1 MQKKN
6 LFVKLKEDK
15 GARAIALTVTIMLLV
30 LTAIIVTTVV
40 ANRAA
45 NNDNLPPDD
54 SQQAGVNDPNTDEN
68 PNGTPDQ
75 TPDETPGDSTQKPDD
90 SQTGTDALPE
100 RFLLPV
106 SGVMQ
111 QKHDSALQVF
121 SPTMGD
127 YRVHLG
133 IDIGTVE
140 GASVSAMADGTIAQ
154 VWEDVLMGQCV
165 AVKHGGDA
173 YTVYKNLSVELPET
187 TVVGATVKAGDV
199 IGTVGDTAMVEIAEE
214 PHLHL
219 EMTVGGLQVNPLD
232 YLDEEAKATLNEDVN
247 YEDVS

>member
-15 GARAIALTVTIMLLV
+15 GARAIALTVTVMLLV
-30 LTAIIVTTVV
+30 LTAIIITTVV
-40 ANRAA
+40 ANRAVT
-45 NNDNLPPDD
+45 DDTPLPDD
-54 SQQAGVNDPNTDEN
+54 SQQAGVNDPNTDEK
-68 PNGTPDQ
+68 
-75 TPDETPGDSTQKPDD
+75 PDEKPDENPPKPDD
-90 SQTGTDALPE
+90 TQTNTDVLPE

-140 GASVSAMADGTIAQ
+140 GASVSAMADGTITQ

-173 YTVYKNLSVELPET
+173 YTVYKNLSAELPES
-187 TVVGATVKAGDV
+187 TVVGASVKAGDV
-199 IGTVGDTAMVEIAEE
+199 IGTVGDSAMVEVAEE

>member
-15 GARAIALTVTIMLLV
+15 GARAIALTVTVMLLV
-30 LTAIIVTTVV
+30 LTAIIITTVV

-45 NNDNLPPDD
+45 TSDTLPPDD
-54 SQQAGVNDPNTDEN
+54 SQQAGVNDPNNDEN
-68 PNGTPDQ
+68 PNQTPNETPD
-75 TPDETPGDSTQKPDD
+75 DNTQKPGD
-90 SQTGTDALPE
+90 SQTGADQLPE

-165 AVKHGGDA
+165 AIKHGGDA
-173 YTVYKNLSVELPET
+173 YTVYKNLSVELPES
-187 TVVGATVKAGDV
+187 TVVGAAVKAGDV
-199 IGTVGDTAMVEIAEE
+199 IGCVGDSAMVEIAEE

-232 YLDEEAKATLNEDVN
+232 YLDEDAKATLNEDVN
-247 YEDVS
+247 YEDIS

>member
-30 LTAIIVTTVV
+30 LTAIIIMTVV

-45 NNDNLPPDD
+45 TEKLPPDD
-54 SQQAGVNDPNTDEN
+54 SAQVGVQDP
-68 PNGTPDQ
+68 GDQ
-75 TPDETPGDSTQKPDD
+75 SPDEVPEDTTPAPDD
-90 SQTGTDALPE
+90 SQTDADVLPE

-111 QKHDSALQVF
+111 QKHDNALQVF

-133 IDIGTVE
+133 IDIGTMA
-140 GASVSAMADGTIAQ
+140 GASVSAMADGTITQ
-154 VWEDVLMGQCV
+154 IWEDVRMGQCV
-165 AVKHGGDA
+165 AVKHGGDC
-173 YTVYKNLSVELPET
+173 YTVYKNLSLELPEGI
-187 TVVGATVKAGDV
+187 VVGAGVKAGDV
-199 IGTVGDTAMVEIAEE
+199 IGTVGDTAMVEVAEE

-232 YLDEEAKATLNEDVN
+232 YLDEDAKATLNEDVN

>member
-30 LTAIIVTTVV
+30 LTAIIITTVV

-45 NNDNLPPDD
+45 NNDLPPDD
-54 SQQAGVNDPNTDEN
+54 SQQAGVNDPNTNE
-68 PNGTPDQ
+68 TPD
-75 TPDETPGDSTQKPDD
+75 DTQKPDD
-90 SQTGTDALPE
+90 TPDDTQKPDDGQTGADVLPE
-100 RFLLPV
+100 HFLLPV

-133 IDIGTVE
+133 IDIGTVA
-140 GASVSAMADGTIAQ
+140 GASVSAMADGTVTQ

-173 YTVYKNLSVELPET
+173 YTVYKNLSPELPET
-187 TVVGATVKAGDV
+187 TVVGASVKAGDV
-199 IGTVGDTAMVEIAEE
+199 IGTVGESAMVEDAEE

-219 EMTVGGLQVNPLD
+219 EMTVNGLQVNPLD

>member
-30 LTAIIVTTVV
+30 LTAIIITTVV

-45 NNDNLPPDD
+45 QDNLPPDD
-54 SQQAGVNDPNTDEN
+54 SQQAGVNDPNTDEK
-68 PNGTPDQ
+68 PNQ
-75 TPDETPGDSTQKPDD
+75 TPNENPGDSTQKPEDT
-90 SQTGTDALPE
+90 QTGADVLPE
-100 RFLLPV
+100 HFLLPV

-133 IDIGTVE
+133 IDIGTTA
-140 GASVSAMADGTIAQ
+140 GASVSAMADGTITQ

-187 TVVGATVKAGDV
+187 TVVGAAVKAGDV
-199 IGTVGDTAMVEIAEE
+199 IGTVGESAMVEVAEE

-232 YLDEEAKATLNEDVN
+232 YLDEDAKATLNEDVN
-247 YEDVS
+247 YEDIS

>member
-15 GARAIALTVTIMLLV
+15 SARAIALTVTVMLMV
-30 LTAIIVTTVV
+30 LTAIIITTVV

-45 NNDNLPPDD
+45 KNNAALPTPDD
-54 SQQAGVNDPNTDEN
+54 STQAGVNDPKPDV
-68 PNGTPDQ
+68 TPDPP
-75 TPDETPGDSTQKPDD
+75 TPSDKPDTPTPPAEENKD
-90 SQTGTDALPE
+90 AAALPE

-106 SGVMQ
+106 SGVL
-111 QKHDSALQVF
+111 QKNHDADVQVF

-133 IDIGTVE
+133 IDIGTVA
-140 GASVSAMADGTIAQ
+140 GAAVSTMADGVIAQ
-154 VWEDVLMGQCV
+154 VWEDVSMGQCI
-165 AVKHGGDA
+165 AVKHGGEC
-173 YTVYKNLSVELPET
+173 YTVYKNLSAELPEN
-187 TVVGATVKAGDV
+187 VAVGAAVKAGDV
-199 IGTVGDTAMVEIAEE
+199 IGHVGESAMVEVAEE

-219 EMTVGGLQVNPLD
+219 EMTVNGLQVDPTE
-232 YLDEEAKATLNEDVN
+232 YLDEDAKATLNEDAN

>member
-15 GARAIALTVTIMLLV
+15 GARAIALTVTVMLLI
-30 LTAIIVTTVV
+30 LTAIIITTVV

-45 NNDNLPPDD
+45 TNDDPITPPDD
-54 SQQAGVNDPNTDEN
+54 STQAGINDPSDEVPDQKPNGGENTDA
-68 PNGTPDQ
+68 PS
-75 TPDETPGDSTQKPDD
+75 DE
-90 SQTGTDALPE
+90 QTGSDVLPE

-106 SGVMQ
+106 YGVMQ
-111 QKHDSALQVF
+111 KKHDAELQVF

-133 IDIGTVE
+133 IDVGTAA
-140 GASVSAMADGTIAQ
+140 GAGVSAMADGVIAQ
-154 VWEDVLMGQCV
+154 VWEDVRMGQCV
-165 AVKHGGDA
+165 AIKHGGDC
-173 YTVYKNLSVELPET
+173 YTIYKNLSTDLAEG

-199 IGTVGDTAMVEIAEE
+199 IGTVGESAMVEVAEE

-219 EMTVGGLQVNPLD
+219 EMTVGGLQVDPLN
-232 YLDEEAKATLNEDVN
+232 YLDEEAKATLNQDVN

>member
-30 LTAIIVTTVV
+30 LTAIIITTVV

-45 NNDNLPPDD
+45 NNDLPPDD
-54 SQQAGVNDPNTDEN
+54 SQQAGVNDPNTNE
-68 PNGTPDQ
+68 TPDDTQ
-75 TPDETPGDSTQKPDD
+75 KPDDTPDDTQKPDD
-90 SQTGTDALPE
+90 SQTGADVLPE

-133 IDIGTVE
+133 IDIGTVA
-140 GASVSAMADGTIAQ
+140 GASVSAMADGTVTQ

-173 YTVYKNLSVELPET
+173 YTVYKNLSPELPET
-187 TVVGATVKAGDV
+187 TVVGASVKAGDV
-199 IGTVGDTAMVEIAEE
+199 IGTVGESAMVEVAEE

>member
-15 GARAIALTVTIMLLV
+15 GARAIALTVTVMLLV
-30 LTAIIVTTVV
+30 LTAIIVTTVI

-45 NNDNLPPDD
+45 QRNDVTPLPDD
-54 SQQAGVNDPNTDEN
+54 STQAGINDPTE
-68 PNGTPDQ
+68 DQ
-75 TPDETPGDSTQKPDD
+75 QKPNEDD
-90 SQTGTDALPE
+90 TTAPPADESTGADVIPE
-100 RFLLPV
+100 KFLLPV
-106 SGVMQ
+106 YGVMQ
-111 QKHDSALQVF
+111 KKHDTELQVF

-133 IDIGTVE
+133 IDVGTAQ
-140 GASVSAMADGTIAQ
+140 GASVSAMADGVVAQ
-154 VWEDVLMGQCV
+154 VWEDVRMGQCV
-165 AVKHGGDA
+165 AIKHGGEC
-173 YTVYKNLSVELPET
+173 YTIYKNLSTDLPEA

-199 IGTVGDTAMVEIAEE
+199 IGTVGESAMVEIAEE

-219 EMTVGGLQVNPLD
+219 EMTVNGLQVNPVD
-232 YLDEEAKATLNEDVN
+232 YLDDEAKATLNQDVN

>member
-15 GARAIALTVTIMLLV
+15 GARAIALTVTVMLLI
-30 LTAIIVTTVV
+30 LTAIIITTVV
-40 ANRAA
+40 ANRATT
-45 NNDNLPPDD
+45 NDDPVTPP
-54 SQQAGVNDPNTDEN
+54 E
-68 PNGTPDQ
+68 
-75 TPDETPGDSTQKPDD
+75 DSTQAGINDPTDEEPEQKPNGEGNTNTPSDE
-90 SQTGTDALPE
+90 QTGADALPE

-106 SGVMQ
+106 YGVMQ
-111 QKHDSALQVF
+111 KKHDAELQVF

-133 IDIGTVE
+133 IDVGTAA
-140 GASVSAMADGTIAQ
+140 GASVSAMADGVIAQ
-154 VWEDVLMGQCV
+154 VWEDVRMGQCV
-165 AVKHGGDA
+165 AIKHGGDC
-173 YTVYKNLSVELPET
+173 YTIYKNLSTELAEG

-199 IGTVGDTAMVEIAEE
+199 IGTVGESAMVEVAEE

-219 EMTVGGLQVNPLD
+219 EMTVGGLQVDPLN
-232 YLDEEAKATLNEDVN
+232 YLDEDAKATLNQDVN